1 MLYRTNTGTA
11 RCICACD
18 NVFFTEVR
26 TCDGVPPVTQ
36 TARGAT
42 SIAAIR
48 RAFFT
53 WPDLMRLNA
62 CCTAPWSGGGVK
74 NRVLGGRVLSD
85 WANSGS
91 ANNSAAPIR
100 IALRLRKFLAGFT
113 TECLLK
119 VRMLRTSSD
128 AQTFRRR

>member
-1 MLYRTNTGTA
+1 MLYKTNTGTA
-11 RCICACD
+11 RCIWACD
-18 NVFFTEVR
+18 NVFFTEKR

-42 SIAAIR
+42 SIAAIS

-53 WPDLMRLNA
+53 WPDLIRVNA

-74 NRVLGGRVLSD
+74 KRVLGARVLTD
-85 WANSGS
+85 CPNIGS
-91 ANNSAAPIR
+91 ANNSAAAIT
-100 IALRLRKFLAGFT
+100 IALRLRKLLTGFT
-113 TECLLK
+113 TECLLEI
-119 VRMLRTSSD
+119 RMLAYGSD